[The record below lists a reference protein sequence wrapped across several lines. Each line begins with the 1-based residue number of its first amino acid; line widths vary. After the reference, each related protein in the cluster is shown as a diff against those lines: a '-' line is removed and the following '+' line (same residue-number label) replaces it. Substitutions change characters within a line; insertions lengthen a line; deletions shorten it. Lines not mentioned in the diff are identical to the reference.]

1 MKTDPIKNSYFI
13 NAAFQNGRSTDFSDG
28 RIDVCSYKTY
38 YEASLECIQNPCDQ
52 GYLKKSVLFGTS
64 SAVEIISDEVIS
76 EVRGL
81 GV

>member
-1 MKTDPIKNSYFI
+1 MHTEPM
-13 NAAFQNGRSTDFSDG
+13 RS
-28 RIDVCSYKTY
+28 
-38 YEASLECIQNPCDQ
+38 

>member
-13 NAAFQNGRSTDFSDG
+13 NAAFQNGRGTDFSDG

-52 GYLKKSVLFGTS
+52 
-64 SAVEIISDEVIS
+64 VI
-76 EVRGL
+76 
-81 GV
+81 